1 MAKQK
6 MRCVFSEQLCRECPM
21 FRGRHY
27 YLCFSRTYRG
37 YLGAE
42 SVCGELSDRH
52 HVLFTSTEIQH
63 HATVLAEKRGKVLGP
78 SGANNH
84 VEGDDPQQG

>member
-6 MRCVFSEQLCRECPM
+6 MRCVFSEQLCRECSL

-42 SVCGELSDRH
+42 KAGLETTGIHNSFFAKEHTERHGINLTPGKGKPPTSPTPENGPRDKSLSH
-52 HVLFTSTEIQH
+52 
-63 HATVLAEKRGKVLGP
+63 
-78 SGANNH
+78 
-84 VEGDDPQQG
+84 

>member
-6 MRCVFSEQLCRECPM
+6 MRCVFSEQLCRSCSL

-42 SVCGELSDRH
+42 SVCRESSRGYHLR
-52 HVLFTSTEIQH
+52 LTGPEIQSRGV
-63 HATVLAEKRGKVLGP
+63 VLVEKRDQTLAL
-78 SGANNH
+78 SGTPNR
-84 VEGDDPQQG
+84 VERNGPQQG